1 MKCST
6 DSPLQVVLR
15 ILQMGKIRS
24 GIDILPEIFGW
35 RVVIAT
41 GTTETINTPGVKQ
54 YPITIECKVLYSQ
67 DQDLTKIPEDI
78 REKMYPQ
85 DVDGTYPMAN
95 RDFHTM
101 YVGEIMDAYIIR

>member
-1 MKCST
+1 M
-6 DSPLQVVLR
+6 
-15 ILQMGKIRS
+15 
-24 GIDILPEIFGW
+24 PELLAVAKEAGLEL
-35 RVVIAT
+35 VEA
-41 GTTETINTPGVKQ
+41 ETINTPGVKQ

-95 RDFHTM
+95 RIFTRCM
-101 YVGEIMDAYIIR
+101 